1 MNSYPRVP
9 VTILALTLNEIVGV
23 KEILPKIKKEW
34 YDRLIVLDGGSTD
47 GTIEWAQSNGY
58 ETFVQKR
65 RGIRFAYLDVL
76 PILQEGIILSL
87 SPDGNCDP
95 DKIPLIL
102 KKMNEGYDLVIGSR
116 YLGDASSQDDDLIT
130 GFGNWLFTGTV
141 NFLYRAKFTDAMVIY
156 RAFPLKLIY
165 ELNLEKEESYLLVEK
180 LFSTII
186 SWEPLMSIRAAREGK
201 RIGEIPAGEPARIGG
216 VRKLQILR
224 WGAAYYTQFFLET
237 KWAKKIRNVLRLG
250 WPKLEKIEGEL
261 VGIQHGRSFL
271 DGEYFDSLT
280 FVGSGKFKKA
290 LRVFAPAKLVSSLRI
305 GLRGTFCFW
314 NGHLYSV
321 KPEAGNFFVAIHEA
335 RKSYLTRDHWVHLFL
350 LLTVLCAPFSIWVFL
365 RRAWHY
371 GSPAQMKA
379 FSNDLPQSGHNVLQN
394 HS

>member
-1 MNSYPRVP
+1 MNSRPRIP

-76 PILQEGIILSL
+76 PILYEGIILTL

-95 DKIPLIL
+95 EKIPLIL
-102 KKMNEGYDLVIGSR
+102 DKMCEGYDLVIGSR
-116 YLGDASSQDDDLIT
+116 YLGSASSQDDDLIT

-141 NFLYRAKFTDAMVIY
+141 NLLYRAKFTDAMVIY
-156 RAFPLKLIY
+156 RAFPLKLVY
-165 ELNLEKEESYLLVEK
+165 ELKLEKEESYILVEK

-201 RIGEIPAGEPARIGG
+201 RIAEIPAGEPARIGG

-224 WGAAYYTQFFLET
+224 WGAAYYSQFFLET
-237 KWAKKIRNVLRLG
+237 PWAKKIRNFFRLG
-250 WPKLEKIEGEL
+250 WPKMEKILGEL
-261 VGIQHGRSFL
+261 VGLQHGRNFL

-280 FVGSGKFKKA
+280 FQTTGKFRKA
-290 LRVFAPAKLVSSLRI
+290 TGVFVPEKLVPCSATAFGEPSAS
-305 GLRGTFCFW
+305 GTITF
-314 NGHLYSV
+314 
-321 KPEAGNFFVAIHEA
+321 
-335 RKSYLTRDHWVHLFL
+335 
-350 LLTVLCAPFSIWVFL
+350 TVLNR
-365 RRAWHY
+365 RRAI
-371 GSPAQMKA
+371 
-379 FSNDLPQSGHNVLQN
+379 FFRQSMRQENAT
-394 HS
+394 